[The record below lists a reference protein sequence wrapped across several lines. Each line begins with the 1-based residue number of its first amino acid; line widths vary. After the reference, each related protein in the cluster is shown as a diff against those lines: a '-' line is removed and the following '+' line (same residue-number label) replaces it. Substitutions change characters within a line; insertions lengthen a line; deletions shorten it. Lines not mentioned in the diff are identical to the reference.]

1 MDAFGLVTFLVLAV
15 PVLVI
20 GLICPL
26 LPALR
31 ELDEEPA
38 GPTLTMTL
46 VDIDAEPRFRH
57 LLDMHVEF
65 DAAQIFPRPA
75 PG

>member
-1 MDAFGLVTFLVLAV
+1 MLAGPLVDAFGLKVTFLVLAV

-31 ELDEEPA
+31 ELDDEPA
-38 GPTLTMTL
+38 GPTLT
-46 VDIDAEPRFRH
+46 P
-57 LLDMHVEF
+57 
-65 DAAQIFPRPA
+65 
-75 PG
+75 